1 MSDAGEA
8 RAEMASGA
16 EAIEARAAD
25 WLAQRVSEDWT
36 QEQQAELNAWLAQ
49 SPAHR
54 VAFLRLDG
62 AWGHTYRLS
71 VLRSSAQE
79 RAPVAAGNRN
89 WRLLGRGVA
98 ALAIAVLLSA
108 AAAIYLSAPRVEI
121 FTTATG
127 SHQTIKLADGSQ
139 IELNTDTVLR
149 ASLNENRRTVWLD
162 KGEAYFQ
169 IRHDAARPFV
179 VIAQGHRVLDIG
191 TKFLVRRNTDRL
203 EVAVVEGRVQ
213 FDTASDTPQARST
226 ILGQGDVIVAAGNTT
241 AMTREKPQRLA
252 NELSWRRGL
261 LAFDNARLADVV
273 AEFNR
278 YNDQKIVIADPAVN
292 RLVIGGTFPTTDI
305 NAFTELAQ
313 DVLGLH
319 VEKRGDRTVIS
330 R

>member
-1 MSDAGEA
+1 MSDADEA
-8 RAEMASGA
+8 HAEIATGA
-16 EAIEARAAD
+16 EAIEARAAE
-25 WLAQRVSEDWT
+25 WLAHRVSDDWT
-36 QEQQAELNAWLAQ
+36 EMQQAELNVWLMQ

-54 VAFLRLDG
+54 IAFLRLG
-62 AWGHTYRLS
+62 SAWGHTYRLS
-71 VLRSSAQE
+71 VLRTPTREHA
-79 RAPVAAGNRN
+79 AVAAKSAN
-89 WRLLGRGVA
+89 WRLLGRSVA
-98 ALAIAVLLSA
+98 ILAIVALLTSAV
-108 AAAIYLSAPRVEI
+108 AIYLSAPRMEI

-127 SHQTIKLADGSQ
+127 SHQTIRLADGSQ
-139 IELNTDTVLR
+139 IELNTDTILR
-149 ASLNENRRTVWLD
+149 ASLNEVRRTIWLD
-162 KGEAYFQ
+162 RGEAYFQ

-226 ILGQGDVIVAAGNTT
+226 VLGQGDVIVASGNTT
-241 AMTREKPQRLA
+241 SVTREPPQRLA

-278 YNDQKIVIADPAVN
+278 YNEQKIVIADPAIN

-305 NAFTELAQ
+305 DAFAELAQ
-313 DVLGLH
+313 DVLGLR